1 MPGPFKI
8 IATAY
13 VPTTGSK
20 GAGGAGFTE
29 ITGPLSGFFNTT
41 TALVSGTDYYISD
54 NYLSAFIA
62 YPSEVANSIT
72 YLDFTGIQGGY
83 TRPVNWV
90 DFSLLSGLQT
100 INASF
105 TQGAKLSTINL
116 FAHPNLQQI
125 NTNEHAF
132 TNIDVRNCRKL
143 TNALV
148 RINRIPGLRVL
159 DFTGVTALNNLNI
172 ETCQFSAFD
181 VYGGPEYTT
190 PQLVVYARD
199 NPFVVKDFTR
209 CNAQVLTGIRDFYFG
224 QFNVFSGSTYR
235 QKDWNFSALSGLQIL
250 NLNNNLFTSIEPQL
264 MPARDTLRTFSCN
277 YNSLTSVS
285 FNSQQNLNALDI
297 SGNISDLLSSINIT
311 PFPQLTYLN
320 CNNVVGLSAIF
331 GLQAKTWNQPIEE
344 SRVFQIDFNDPA
356 SYSGSGT
363 DVYNLRDLPYYANIT
378 NSKFAFSATQY
389 GGAMHILSAVNN
401 GSSIAYFSHANPTK
415 RLWKDLNLNNNFT
428 VNFWLQISAY
438 PTSYGDALTTPE
450 AYLESGFRSG
460 IQGLQSGSQLG
471 KLLFWNTQS
480 GGTFEIFSTQQIPL
494 NRPVNITLT
503 VSPSTTFHP
512 NGVIASLYI
521 NGKLDKS
528 KTGLFWSPSAAYINS
543 FSVGGGVGQECLLFT
558 HDFHDEA
565 LADWQI
571 ANRYNEYASRFNVPR
586 ILDIDTLLL
595 NYTKLSALDLTKF
608 SSLSA
613 VNFSGLTNLRTL
625 NLPDPCKFTSFNL
638 GGTQVTTL
646 NLSSLVSI
654 SALGLSDNSNLSSV
668 ELQGLTGVKNFF
680 TSYNNISTLDITP
693 LSSLTT
699 LYIEEPTLTSLI
711 KNNSY
716 NDLINIDI
724 STNNLPQTQFNN
736 NINLQTVAI
745 YTNNSP
751 VVEFNN
757 NPDLYD
763 LQVSFDTA
771 ITNFSINNNPS
782 LLSLLYDAAIPVLSS
797 LTFTN
802 CTNVSSIIINNTS
815 LVNDNFGANLPKI
828 NTLQLI
834 QCNSLSSISYINNSS
849 SLSSLNI
856 NICSNINN
864 VDSFNCPALTVATL
878 ASLPI
883 SSIDAFVETN
893 NIKLRWLTVNGN
905 LKLSTFRA
913 DVSNTNILRYDL
925 RGNSLANDSIDHLLI
940 SLDANPNIP
949 PGNPGNLNPN
959 KKILYSGNRIA
970 SRSTFSNAAYNSL
983 YSKGW
988 RFTPA
993 QPSSTLQFAPTPTIT
1008 ITLAPSALQYTQ
1020 TTTLLAEATY
1030 LTSSIQTFFQVL
1042 SGPGA
1047 LVNSSTLSALSG
1059 MGTVTMLVSSLS
1071 SNLFQ
1076 PATATFDIQLQKL
1089 NASSNIVFS
1098 GLNKVYTGNAVTA
1111 SASVINYP
1119 DIVPT
1124 ITYVQNNSAITT
1136 PVAAGYYTVSASID
1150 NNDNITGS
1158 NTAVLSV
1165 LQLDEFYT
1173 LPASATSSFIYFPK
1187 NCDTTKDI
1195 VVTFD
1200 YAFYGQAEQGDE
1212 GFCVAFTDTST
1223 YKVPITGG
1231 GPGKALNYTNL
1242 TLLSATDDT
1251 FVTKSFAGRFKGWL
1265 GVGFDVSGNFALT
1278 GINLPGYSNKVPNSI
1293 CIRDSYLSAYNT
1305 LYRTE
1310 SLASTAFKTPVALYQ
1325 STTGTPE
1332 YTSVRV
1338 RLANLGKKVIVDM
1351 KPLSS
1356 SKYENYLVYDL
1367 PKSLPGITNVSL
1379 GYSSGKTKPTFKIK
1393 NFNLNY
1399 FDKEYIVSPYDLFSH
1414 YFNGPGEYGENGVTY
1429 TSYYDYSFFYNAETP
1444 IGIPYS
1450 MDIFVRGI
1458 FLANVL
1464 FDPIYLNKDF
1474 AIQND
1479 INGQATYSTFITG
1492 NNYL

>member
-100 INASF
+100 INASY

-125 NTNEHAF
+125 TTNEHAF
-132 TNIDVRNCRKL
+132 TDIDVRNCRKL
-143 TNALV
+143 TNAFV
-148 RINRIPGLRVL
+148 RINRSPGLRVL
-159 DFTGVTALNNLNI
+159 DFTGVSALNNLSI
-172 ETCQFSAFD
+172 ETCVFSAFD

-199 NPFVVKDFTR
+199 NQYVVKDFIR
-209 CNAQVLTGIRDFYFG
+209 CNKQTLTGIKEFYFSR
-224 QFNVFSGSTYR
+224 FNNFSGSTYR
-235 QKDWNFSALSGLQIL
+235 QKDWNFSALSGVQIL
-250 NLNNNLFTSIEPQL
+250 NLDLNLFTSIEPQL
-264 MPARDTLRTFSCN
+264 MPARDILRTFICSN
-277 YNSLTSVS
+277 NSLTSIS
-285 FNSQQNLNALDI
+285 FNSQSQLNYLDI
-297 SGNISDLLSSINIT
+297 STNTSNLLSSINIT

-331 GLQAKTWNQPIEE
+331 GLEAETWNQPIAE
-344 SRVFQIDFNDPA
+344 SRVFQIDFADPA
-356 SYSGSGT
+356 SYPGSGT
-363 DVYNLRDLPYYANIT
+363 IVYNLRDLPNFANIGGSF
-378 NSKFAFSATQY
+378 NPILSY
-389 GGAMHILSAVNN
+389 GGGVHVLS
-401 GSSIAYFSHANPTK
+401 STYFLIDYPTNTWQE
-415 RLWKDLNLNNNFT
+415 LGLNNNFT
-428 VNFWLQISAY
+428 VNMWLQLSSY
-438 PTSYGDALTTPE
+438 P
-450 AYLESGFRSG
+450 LESQRSLFSSEDYQLSGFRCF
-460 IQGLQSGSQLG
+460 LG
-471 KLLFWNTQS
+471 GS
-480 GGTFEIFSTQQIPL
+480 GGISQGRISFNSGESLPVADSPAFSVQPATVIPL
-494 NRPVNITLT
+494 NTPVNLT
-503 VSPSTTFHP
+503 FTVIPSGGP
-512 NGVIASLYI
+512 LGVMASVYI
-521 NGKLDKS
+521 NGRLAASASGNFRPPGFQKIRLFDIGGWKPAECDFYVAEYA
-528 KTGLFWSPSAAYINS
+528 TGAQAP
-543 FSVGGGVGQECLLFT
+543 
-558 HDFHDEA
+558 
-565 LADWQI
+565 WQI
-571 ANRYNEYASRFNVPR
+571 ANRYNEYASRFGVPR

-595 NYTKLSALDLTKF
+595 ESTKLSALDLTRF

-625 NLPDPCKFTSFNL
+625 NLPDPCKLTSFSL

-646 NLSSLVSI
+646 NLSSLVSV
-654 SALGLSDNSNLSSV
+654 SALGLGNNPNLSSF
-668 ELQGLTGVKNFF
+668 ELQGLTGIKNFS

-693 LSSLTT
+693 LSSLAT

-716 NDLINIDI
+716 NDLISVDI
-724 STNNLPQTQFNN
+724 FTNNLPQTQFNN

-757 NPDLYD
+757 NPDLHN
-763 LQVSFDTA
+763 LQVYFDTA
-771 ITNFSINNNPS
+771 ITNFSINDNLS
-782 LLSLLYDAAIPVLSS
+782 LLSLLYDAVIPVLSS

-802 CTNVSSIIINNTS
+802 CTNVSSVAINNTS
-815 LVNDNFGANLPKI
+815 LVNDNFVANLPKI
-828 NTLQLI
+828 NTLELI
-834 QCNSLSSISYINNSS
+834 QCNLLSSISYINNSS

-856 NICSNINN
+856 NVCSNINN

-878 ASLPI
+878 ASLSI

-893 NIKLRWLTVNGN
+893 NIKLRSLTVNGN
-905 LKLSTFRA
+905 PKLSTFRA
-913 DVSNTNILRYDL
+913 DVSNNYLLRYDL
-925 RGNSLANDSIDHLLI
+925 VNNSLANDSIDHLLI
-940 SLDANPNIP
+940 SLSANTNIP
-949 PGNPGNLNPN
+949 PGNPGTFNPN

-970 SRSTFSNAAYNSL
+970 SRSTFSNAAYDAL
-983 YSKGW
+983 FIRGW
-988 RFTPA
+988 RFTPSQA
-993 QPSSTLQFAPTPTIT
+993 SSTLQFAPTPTIT
-1008 ITLAPSALQYTQ
+1008 ITQAPSALQYTQ
-1020 TTTLLAEATY
+1020 TATLLATATY

-1059 MGTVTMLVSSLS
+1059 VGTVTMLVSSLS

-1089 NASSNIVFS
+1089 NASSSIVFS

-1124 ITYVQNNSAITT
+1124 IAYIQNNAVVIT

-1200 YAFYGQAEQGDE
+1200 YAFYGQAEQGEE

-1242 TLLSATDDT
+1242 TFLSAIDDT
-1251 FVTKSFAGRFKGWL
+1251 FVTRSFAGRFKGWL

-1310 SLASTAFKTPVALYQ
+1310 SLASTAFKTPVTLYQ
-1325 STTGTPE
+1325 STTGIPE

-1356 SKYENYLVYDL
+1356 VKYENYLQYDL

-1379 GYSSGKTKPTFKIK
+1379 GYSSGKTTPTFKIK

-1429 TSYYDYSFFYNAETP
+1429 TSFYDYSFFYNAETP

-1474 AIQND
+1474 AVQND